1 MNQKTNLITVI
12 SFCLVLF
19 VLSALFVLMPDR
31 DFSQQ
36 ENRALQK
43 LPALTTENFFSG
55 AFAKDINVYFADQFP
70 FRDGL
75 VKIKSASELA
85 FVKLENNGVLYHSD
99 QLAVKDFRAYKS
111 RLHIA
116 EDTDRIFLET
126 VQAQLELY
134 DEFASKLSVPL
145 VTILPPRTID
155 VADDVFIYN
164 RPDGDAVF
172 DLMNECLSDKCG
184 YIDML
189 SILRPLY
196 QDGEYVMYRT
206 DHHWTSFGAYQAYC
220 RVMKQLDRE
229 SKIIPIESFEI
240 EQVQDFSGTT
250 AARANFPVYQKDV
263 LEIWHLPD
271 DQAYSV
277 LADGKD
283 LGGFY
288 SLSYLDASDKYSVF
302 LDGTHNITHITKQG
316 ETRDT
321 LLIAK
326 DSFANSLIPFL
337 AREFDIVAVNLHT
350 NTNVSALAEQY
361 SAAAVLVVYN
371 TENIITTPDLGNIK

>member
-36 ENRALQK
+36 ENRALQEM
-43 LPALTTENFFSG
+43 PALTAENFFSG

-145 VTILPPRTID
+145 VTVLPPRTID

-189 SILRPLY
+189 SILRALY
-196 QDGEYVMYRT
+196 QDGEYVIYRT
-206 DHHWTSFGAYQAYC
+206 DHHWTTLGAYRAYC
-220 RVMKQLDRE
+220 EVMKQLNRE
-229 SKIIPIESFEI
+229 SAIIPIESFEI
-240 EQVQDFSGTT
+240 KQVRDFSGTT
-250 AARANFPVYQKDV
+250 AARANFPIYQKDV
-263 LEIWHLPD
+263 LELWHLPD

-277 LADGKD
+277 IADEKD

-288 SLSYLDASDKYSVF
+288 SLSYLDSSDKYSVF
-302 LDGTHNITHITKQG
+302 LDGTHNTTHITKQG
-316 ETRDT
+316 ETRET